1 MKPNEETTILNDNTR
16 VARDEKTVYQKNEK
30 ASLNPDDSATPKNV
44 QPTWKTVTI
53 SGVSGIALGA
63 AGVLFTGAS
72 LPEKEATNQ
81 MANETMEQPEEEV
94 KEEEDAVNAEIQ
106 AASGESSTINI
117 NIEGGEKIESIN
129 LQQSEGNN
137 VTVNINLAESP
148 KPASVQDV
156 AAASPTNAIP
166 FATGVNDSMSFGEA
180 FAAAR
185 HEVGAGG
192 AFVWHGTVYGTY
204 YANEW
209 SQMSSA
215 EKSQFTADAIRTYH
229 EGDTFHHEANTAV
242 QDNDAHLAS
251 NDDSADAIDVH
262 VLGVQQDVAIDNDTV
277 VDMGFAYID
286 GHAAMLIDIDQD
298 GGFDAAAIDLND
310 NGQIDEG
317 EYGLLNPELGLTVE
331 DFIQASDANSPID
344 DMYANTPD
352 YTNDADISSLV

>member
-16 VARDEKTVYQKNEK
+16 VARDEKTTYQKNEK
-30 ASLNPDDSATPKNV
+30 TSVNPEDSITPKTV

-63 AGVLFTGAS
+63 AGVLFTGAT
-72 LPEKEATNQ
+72 LPEKETTNQ
-81 MANETMEQPEEEV
+81 MANETTEQPEEEM
-94 KEEEDAVNAEIQ
+94 KEEEDAVNAEVQ

-148 KPASVQDV
+148 EPASAQET
-156 AAASPTNAIP
+156 AAAAPTDAIP
-166 FATGVNDSMSFGEA
+166 FATSVNDSMSFSEA
-180 FAAAR
+180 FATAR

-229 EGDTFHHEANTAV
+229 EGNTYHHEANTAV
-242 QDNDAHLAS
+242 QENEAHLAS
-251 NDDSADAIDVH
+251 HDDSADSIDVH
-262 VLGVQQDVAIDNDTV
+262 VLGVEQDVAIDDNTV

-317 EYGLLNPELGLTVE
+317 EYGYLNPELGLTVE
-331 DFIQASDANSPID
+331 DFIQAADANSPVD